1 MAISNFYKLLK
12 KKILINA
19 IYLVSCYRNYTKTG
33 LNSSYFFASVSI
45 CYCGHFFSILTFDSS
60 HRLSGASGQSF
71 LNSRFYRI
79 CRVKAN
85 GALKPEYLLKCCK
98 REKYVYVAKN
108 CDTGLKR
115 KPYQSNP
122 VIWIYRFLN
131 LQRQDVGLL
140 FWTTQGS
147 PSRASPLFCLKDISL
162 LVALE
167 TVR

>member
-1 MAISNFYKLLK
+1 MESLSLPKRLQI
-12 KKILINA
+12 
-19 IYLVSCYRNYTKTG
+19 
-33 LNSSYFFASVSI
+33 
-45 CYCGHFFSILTFDSS
+45 TFDSS
-60 HRLSGASGQSF
+60 HRLSGASEQSF

-79 CRVKAN
+79 CRVKV
-85 GALKPEYLLKCCK
+85 KPEYLLKSCK

-108 CDTGLKR
+108 CNTVLKR

-131 LQRQDVGLL
+131 LQRQDAGLL

-147 PSRASPLFCLKDISL
+147 PSRVSPLFCLKDISL